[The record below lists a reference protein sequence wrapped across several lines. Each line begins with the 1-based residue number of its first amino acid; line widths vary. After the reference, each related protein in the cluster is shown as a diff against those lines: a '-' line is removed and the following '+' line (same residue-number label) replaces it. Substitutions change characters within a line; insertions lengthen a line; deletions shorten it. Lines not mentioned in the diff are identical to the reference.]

1 MKAIY
6 ISLLLIVHSF
16 AFGQSAK
23 KLNKQLRSEL
33 LVAQQKQDSV
43 YRIFLEEQQI
53 LEQVRTDVQNRIKT
67 QLAPESEKLRE
78 RTFDIT
84 HSVNLL
90 KNLEINTTDVFPDGT
105 DFFKSQPRYKSLLKK
120 PIDEMIW
127 KAVKFEFVSAEELN
141 PDTYKRKE
149 QNEMLHA
156 FIRKYET
163 YADHNKLH
171 MQDQR
176 KYIEGITA
184 LYPRI
189 DSLLGV
195 YQVLNREL
203 ETKSEVL
210 TKRIAAARENYRLK
224 GPKGFP
230 NGYSVYFP
238 EIHPVQVKPF
248 VYDRET
254 DMEGFD
260 AIPAPPPA
268 PVEVRNLTGESQEPE
283 IYMVL
288 DEYAEFPGGRAALQ
302 KYLDNNLQYPT
313 TAKEMGIQGKA
324 YLKFV
329 VSDKGEISNVQI
341 LKGVSDCP
349 ECDKEAIR
357 VVKGMPKWIPGK
369 NNGKAVAS
377 WFNLPVKFELK

>member
-1 MKAIY
+1 
-6 ISLLLIVHSF
+6 
-16 AFGQSAK
+16 
-23 KLNKQLRSEL
+23 
-33 LVAQQKQDSV
+33 
-43 YRIFLEEQQI
+43 
-53 LEQVRTDVQNRIKT
+53 
-67 QLAPESEKLRE
+67 
-78 RTFDIT
+78 
-84 HSVNLL
+84 
-90 KNLEINTTDVFPDGT
+90 
-105 DFFKSQPRYKSLLKK
+105 
-120 PIDEMIW
+120 
-127 KAVKFEFVSAEELN
+127 
-141 PDTYKRKE
+141 
-149 QNEMLHA
+149 
-156 FIRKYET
+156 
-163 YADHNKLH
+163 
-171 MQDQR
+171 
-176 KYIEGITA
+176 
-184 LYPRI
+184 
-189 DSLLGV
+189 
-195 YQVLNREL
+195 
-203 ETKSEVL
+203 
-210 TKRIAAARENYRLK
+210 
-224 GPKGFP
+224 
-230 NGYSVYFP
+230 
-238 EIHPVQVKPF
+238 
-248 VYDRET
+248 
-254 DMEGFD
+254 MEGFD